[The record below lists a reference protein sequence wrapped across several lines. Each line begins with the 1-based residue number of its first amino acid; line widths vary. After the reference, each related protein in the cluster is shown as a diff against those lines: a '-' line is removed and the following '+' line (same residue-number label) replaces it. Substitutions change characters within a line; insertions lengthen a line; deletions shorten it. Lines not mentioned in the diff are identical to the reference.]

1 MYLQLFLTILFL
13 ILVAYSLIVIY
24 TIYLFKDI
32 YDYEFEKE
40 QLKEDIKNSK
50 TIAEKIM
57 LYLAGS
63 VILTANKILEFKDR
77 F

>member
-32 YDYEFEKE
+32 YDYELEKE

-50 TIAEKIM
+50 TIAEKIT
-57 LYLAGS
+57 LYLTGS

>member
-32 YDYEFEKE
+32 YDYELEKE

-57 LYLAGS
+57 LYLVGS

>member
-24 TIYLFKDI
+24 AIYLFKDS
-32 YDYEFEKE
+32 YDYELEKKY
-40 QLKEDIKNSK
+40 LKEDIQNSK
-50 TIAEKIM
+50 TIAEKIIY
-57 LYLAGS
+57 YLAGS
-63 VILTANKILEFKDR
+63 AILTANKILEFKDK

>member
-32 YDYEFEKE
+32 YDYELEKE

>member
-1 MYLQLFLTILFL
+1 MYLQLFLIILFL
-13 ILVAYSLIVIY
+13 ILAAYSLIVIY
-24 TIYLFKDI
+24 TIYLFKDC
-32 YDYEFEKE
+32 YDYELEKE

-50 TIAEKIM
+50 TIAEKII

-63 VILTANKILEFKDR
+63 VILTANKILEFKER

>member
-13 ILVAYSLIVIY
+13 ILIAYSLIVIY
-24 TIYLFKDI
+24 TIYLFKDC
-32 YDYEFEKE
+32 YDYELEKE
-40 QLKEDIKNSK
+40 QFKEDIKNST
-50 TIAEKIM
+50 TIAEKII

-63 VILTANKILEFKDR
+63 IILTANKILEFKER